1 MKRVAWIFALSFAL
15 GCPADDTDENDTGA
29 DSAQSDSQTASG
41 SPTTGDAS
49 GAEDSADDA
58 ADSSGSADGGDDS
71 SAELGCAA
79 NIEEDTTDGASDDVM
94 QTWGAPCTD
103 DAECIELLG
112 EGGVC
117 LTTAVI
123 YELPQGYCS
132 KLCELPPDTQ
142 YSDDDPQCDPNG
154 GVDCIGQAPL
164 FQVCS
169 PKCTDDAQCS
179 RNGYTCRNFPLIA
192 SEGDPTYCLM
202 PDCCEESC
210 DA

>member
-41 SPTTGDAS
+41 TATS
-49 GAEDSADDA
+49 GNATADGSADD
-58 ADSSGSADGGDDS
+58 SSGEAGDGNDSA
-71 SAELGCAA
+71 AELGCAA
-79 NIEEDTTDGASDDVM
+79 NIEADTTDGATEDVM

-103 DAECIELLG
+103 DAQCIELLG

-164 FQVCS
+164 FQVCA
-169 PKCTDDAQCS
+169 PKCSDDAQCS
-179 RNGYTCRNFPLIA
+179 RDGYTCRRFPLIA

-210 DA
+210 QE